1 MCTGEI
7 HSTSLKLCNLT
18 WLKNKSVLFC
28 RMFPKGN
35 VSQWSSF
42 NKITLGTDTSGLY
55 SKEQYYIEFK
65 LTVWYQR

>member
-1 MCTGEI
+1 
-7 HSTSLKLCNLT
+7 
-18 WLKNKSVLFC
+18 
-28 RMFPKGN
+28 MFPKGN